1 MRAWNAKQ
9 QSAEYGMKL
18 PDTNVLVNSVNEMS
32 PQRIQATKWL
42 VDAFEDP
49 DGVGFAWLAIVG
61 FIRVSTQKALL
72 PKPLAIVDAMGLID
86 DWLSHPHARIL
97 HPTQRHGDV
106 LARLLLMA
114 GTAGNLTN
122 DAHLAAL
129 SIEHGATVGSFDRD
143 FKKFPGIKF
152 DLLT

>member
-1 MRAWNAKQ
+1 
-9 QSAEYGMKL
+9 MKL

-32 PQRIQATKWL
+32 PQCAQATEWL
-42 VDAFEDP
+42 VNAFEDS
-49 DGVGFAWLAIVG
+49 DGVGFSWLALVG
-61 FIRVSTQKALL
+61 FIRVSTQKSLL
-72 PKPLAIVDAMGLID
+72 PKPLAIGDAMGLID

-106 LARLLLMA
+106 LARLLLIA

-129 SIEHGATVGSFDRD
+129 SIEHGATVGTFDRD
-143 FKKFPGIKF
+143 FKKFPGIKL